1 MHAQDPPAP
10 SGPVSQPGFAR
21 RAAEALKKAVWRSE
35 PAVAEAAAGVA
46 TVATL
51 ADRVR
56 KYLPSSDV
64 QKVRDA
70 FRFSDEAHLGQFRRS
85 GAPYI
90 THPLAVAEIL
100 TDWRLDSAAIQAAL
114 LHDVLEDS
122 GIPKQRL
129 VEKFGAIVAELVD
142 GVSKLDKLQFSSTEQ
157 AQAENFRKMLLAMAR
172 DVRVMLIKLADRLHN
187 MRTLDAVEPEK
198 RRRIARETLEIYAPI
213 AHRLGLNNLFRELED
228 LSFQHLHPLRY
239 RVLHKAVLS
248 ARGNRREILGKI
260 LQSVRRALSDAKLK
274 AEVYGREKT
283 LFGIYRKM
291 VEKNLSFSQV
301 LDIYGFRIVLD
312 KVSDCYLALGALH
325 GLYKPVPGKFKD
337 YIAIPKV
344 NGYQSLHTTL
354 IGPYGT
360 PVEFQIRTK
369 EMHHVA
375 ESGVAAHWI
384 YKDDGS
390 NLSEMQSRT
399 HQWLQS
405 LLEIQRHTGDS
416 SEFLEHIKVDLFPD
430 KVYVFTPRGKIVS
443 LPRGATAV
451 DFAYSIHTDV
461 GNKTVAARING
472 EIQPLRAALRNG
484 DMVEIVTG
492 PVARPNP
499 AWLSFVR
506 TGKARSEIR
515 HFLRTMKFDESA
527 ELGERL
533 LAQAARHFNLSL
545 ATVTEEQWNDVL
557 KQAEIESRAELFADI
572 GLGRR
577 LAAVVARQLALGA
590 GADSPREDGETSA
603 QLPLAA
609 PVVVRGT
616 EGMAVQ
622 LANCCHPIPGDS
634 IVGHIRKGQGLAVHQ
649 TDCIH
654 AQRARRADPDR
665 WMDLQWAQDPASA
678 FTVGLDVSALNE
690 RGVLGRIAVAIAE
703 AESNILNVHVDD
715 EDARL
720 ALIHFKVQVRD
731 RTHLARVIRTLRRVK
746 QVAKVARPRG
756 GARAAP
762 HDAA

>member
-1 MHAQDPPAP
+1 MRPQDPALP
-10 SGPVSQPGFAR
+10 SDQPSQPGFAR
-21 RAAEALKKAVWRSE
+21 RAAEALKKAVWRSD
-35 PAVAEAAAGVA
+35 AVEATADGVA

-51 ADRVR
+51 TERVK
-56 KYLPSSDV
+56 KYLPSADV
-64 QKVRDA
+64 QKVKEA
-70 FRFSDEAHLGQFRRS
+70 FRFSDEAHLGQFRLS

-100 TDWRLDSAAIQAAL
+100 TDWHLDGAAIQAAL

-122 GIPKQRL
+122 GIPKHQLTER
-129 VEKFGAIVAELVD
+129 FGGTVAELVD

-213 AHRLGLNNLFRELED
+213 AHRLGLNNLFRELEE

-239 RVLHKAVLS
+239 RVLQKAVLA
-248 ARGNRREILGKI
+248 ARGNRREVLGKI
-260 LQSVRRALSDAKLK
+260 LLSVRKALQETKLR
-274 AEVYGREKT
+274 AEVHGREKT
-283 LFGIYRKM
+283 LYGIYRKM
-291 VEKNLSFSQV
+291 LEKNLSFSEV
-301 LDIYGFRIVLD
+301 LDIYGFRV
-312 KVSDCYLALGALH
+312 VVESRNECYIALGALH
-325 GLYKPVPGKFKD
+325 ALYKPVPGKFKD

-360 PVEFQIRTK
+360 PVEFQIRTR

-375 ESGVAAHWI
+375 ESGVAAHWL
-384 YKDDGS
+384 YKDDES
-390 NLSEMQSRT
+390 DLSELQSRT

-430 KVYVFTPRGKIVS
+430 KVYVFTPKGKIVS
-443 LPRGATAV
+443 LPRAATPV
-451 DFAYSIHTDV
+451 DFAYGIHTDV
-461 GNKTVAARING
+461 GNRCVAARING
-472 EIQPLRAALRNG
+472 EIQPLRTQLRNG
-484 DMVEIVTG
+484 DMIEIITG

-499 AWLSFVR
+499 SWLSFVR

-515 HFLRTMKFDESA
+515 HFLRTMKFDESV

-533 LAQAARHFNLSL
+533 LAQAARQFNLAL
-545 ATVTEEQWNDVL
+545 ASVTEEQWEAVIR
-557 KQAEIESRAELFADI
+557 QAEIESRAALFADI

-577 LAAVVARQLALGA
+577 LAAVVARQLALA
-590 GADSPREDGETSA
+590 ADAETSG
-603 QLPLAA
+603 AA
-609 PVVVRGT
+609 DAAPPARTPVVVRGT

-622 LANCCHPIPGDS
+622 MANCCHPIPGDA
-634 IVGHIRKGQGLAVHQ
+634 IVGHIRKGQGLAVHRA
-649 TDCIH
+649 DCIH
-654 AQRARRADPDR
+654 SQRARKADPDR
-665 WMDLQWAQDPASA
+665 WIELTWARDPATH
-678 FTVGLDVSALNE
+678 FTVGLDVSAENE

-715 EDARL
+715 EDARI

-731 RTHLARVIRTLRRVK
+731 RTHLARVVRTLRRVK
-746 QVAKVARPRG
+746 HVHRIARPRG
-756 GARAAP
+756 GARAQP

>member
-1 MHAQDPPAP
+1 MQPQDPALPANP
-10 SGPVSQPGFAR
+10 PQQPGFAR
-21 RAAEALKKAVWRSE
+21 RAAEALKKAVWRSDT
-35 PAVAEAAAGVA
+35 AEAPNDGVA

-51 ADRVR
+51 AERVK
-56 KYLPSSDV
+56 KYLPSSEV
-64 QKVRDA
+64 QKVREA

-100 TDWRLDSAAIQAAL
+100 TDWHLDGAAIQAAL

-122 GIPKQRL
+122 GIPKQHLTER
-129 VEKFGAIVAELVD
+129 FGSTVAELVD
-142 GVSKLDKLQFSSTEQ
+142 GVSKLDRLQFSSTEQ

-213 AHRLGLNNLFRELED
+213 AHRLGLNNLFRELEE
-228 LSFQHLHPLRY
+228 LSFEHLHPLRY
-239 RVLHKAVLS
+239 RVLQKAVLA
-248 ARGNRREILGKI
+248 ARGNRRELLGKI
-260 LQSVRRALSDAKLK
+260 LQSVRKTLQETKLR
-274 AEVYGREKT
+274 AEVHGREKT
-283 LFGIYRKM
+283 LYGIYRKM
-291 VEKNLSFSQV
+291 LEKSLSFSEV
-301 LDIYGFRIVLD
+301 LDIYGFRV
-312 KVSDCYLALGALH
+312 VVETRSECYVALGALH
-325 GLYKPVPGKFKD
+325 ALYKPVPGKFKD

-360 PVEFQIRTK
+360 PVEFQIRTR

-375 ESGVAAHWI
+375 ETGVAAHWL
-384 YKDDGS
+384 YKDDDS
-390 NLSEMQSRT
+390 DLSELQSRT

-430 KVYVFTPRGKIVS
+430 KVYVFTPKGKIVS
-443 LPRGATAV
+443 LPRGATSV
-451 DFAYSIHTDV
+451 DFAYGIHTDV
-461 GNKTVAARING
+461 GNRCVAARVNG
-472 EIQPLRAALRNG
+472 EIQPLRTHLRNG
-484 DMVEIVTG
+484 DMIEIITG

-515 HFLRTMKFDESA
+515 HFLRTMKFDESV

-533 LAQAARHFNLSL
+533 LAQAARQFQLSL
-545 ATVTEEQWNDVL
+545 AQVGEEEWGTVL
-557 KQAEIESRAELFADI
+557 RQAEIESREALLADI

-577 LAAVVARQLALGA
+577 LAAVVARQLALAA
-590 GADSPREDGETSA
+590 GRSEAAAGEPA
-603 QLPLAA
+603 GVAPAPLHA
-609 PVVVRGT
+609 PVMVRGT

-622 LANCCHPIPGDS
+622 MANCCHPIPGDS
-634 IVGHIRKGQGLAVHQ
+634 IVGHIRKGQGLAVHRD
-649 TDCIH
+649 DCAH
-654 AQRARRADPDR
+654 AQRARKADPDR
-665 WMDLQWAQDPASA
+665 WIEVQWARDPATH
-678 FTVGLDVSALNE
+678 FTVGLDVTAENA

-715 EDARL
+715 EDARV

-746 QVAKVARPRG
+746 QVQRVSRPLG
-756 GARAAP
+756 GARAHP
-762 HDAA
+762 QDAA